1 MFDYKRELRGM
12 SEELMEIIFL
22 FCIWGFI
29 CLFKCSVCMIEI
41 MDDNFG
47 SCLFVNN
54 RKVQFKLNQMNY
66 FFLYI
71 GVYYLNM
78 IDELKYIFFI

>member
-1 MFDYKRELRGM
+1 
-12 SEELMEIIFL
+12 
-22 FCIWGFI
+22 
-29 CLFKCSVCMIEI
+29 MIEI

-54 RKVQFKLNQMNY
+54 RKVWFKLNQMNY